1 MLKFDL
7 NLVWTIVNLLILY
20 FLMKKFLFGRIN
32 AIIEKR
38 QEEADEQFTIAGEKQ
53 KEAEG
58 LKAQYEESMKTV
70 EEEKAKAVTE
80 ARQKATAEYNRIVG
94 EADEKAEGIL
104 KDAKN
109 AAETEKTKILKSAQA
124 EIADMVVNATA
135 KVVGEKTPSQSD
147 RDLYDEFLRKAGEQ
161 VD

>member
-32 AIIEKR
+32 AIIAKR
-38 QEEADEQFTIAGEKQ
+38 QEEADAQFAIAGEKQ

-70 EEEKAKAVTE
+70 EDEKAKAVSE
-80 ARQKATAEYNRIVG
+80 AATTEYNRIVG

-104 KDAKN
+104 KDARN

>member
-32 AIIEKR
+32 AIIAKR

-70 EEEKAKAVTE
+70 EEEKARAVTE
-80 ARQKATAEYNRIVG
+80 ARQKAT
-94 EADEKAEGIL
+94 ADEKAEGIL